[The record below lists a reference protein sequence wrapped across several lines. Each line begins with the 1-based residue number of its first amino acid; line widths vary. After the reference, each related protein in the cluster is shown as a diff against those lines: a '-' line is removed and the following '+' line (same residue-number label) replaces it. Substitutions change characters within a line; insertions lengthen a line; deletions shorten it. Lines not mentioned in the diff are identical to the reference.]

1 MTEQALCNAMRL
13 HGGAVYRLALC
24 RTQNVADAED
34 VYQDVFLR
42 FFQQETADWDS
53 ERTKAWLLRATV
65 NRCADIH
72 RFRLRRPVLS
82 LEDIPELARPDDDGS
97 ADRARRAELWEA
109 VSRLPAALRTA
120 VHLYYAEG
128 YSTEEIAAMTDC
140 PPATVRTRLRRARM
154 KLKDLLGGFD
164 DEREQLSE
172 ADREYPRPR
181 RAE

>member
-1 MTEQALCNAMRL
+1 MSDHFLRNAMEA
-13 HGGAVYRLALC
+13 HGAAVYRLALC
-24 RTQNVADAED
+24 RMQNPADAED
-34 VYQDVFLR
+34 VYQDVFLQLLDQPDR
-42 FFQQETADWDS
+42 DWDS
-53 ERTKAWLLRATV
+53 EHMKAWLLRTTV
-65 NRCADIH
+65 NRCADLH

-109 VSRLPAALRTA
+109 VGRLPAALRTA